1 MKKRDIEKN
10 NGKNVKLKVATRK
23 KNFLWTISIYST
35 QMWMMMMMITIS
47 DKLSMKCHHFNNN
60 DIDDDDDDDDEMNKF
75 FFSIQ
80 INK

>member
-1 MKKRDIEKN
+1 
-10 NGKNVKLKVATRK
+10 
-23 KNFLWTISIYST
+23 
-35 QMWMMMMMITIS
+35 MWMTMMMMITIS

-60 DIDDDDDDDDEMNKF
+60 DIDDDDDEMNKF